1 MSPEEI
7 RLVQETFGAVA
18 PASDAVAALFYT
30 RLFELDPAL
39 RAMFPA
45 DLAEQRGKL
54 MNMLAVAV
62 NGLSRLDSI
71 VPAVRSLGVRHA
83 GYGVSDAHYD
93 TVAAALLATLAEGL
107 GDAFTP
113 PVRDAWTS
121 AYTLLADTMKSA
133 AHEAAAA

>member
-18 PASDAVAALFYT
+18 PASDAVATLFYT

-45 DLAEQRGKL
+45 DLTEQRGKL

-71 VPAVRSLGVRHA
+71 VPAVQSLGVRHA
-83 GYGVSDAHYD
+83 GYGVTDAHYD

-113 PVRDAWTS
+113 PVRDAWTN

-133 AHEAAAA
+133 AHEAAAV

>member
-1 MSPEEI
+1 MNPDEI

-18 PASDAVAALFYT
+18 PASDAVAILFYT
-30 RLFELDPAL
+30 RLFELDPSL
-39 RAMFPA
+39 RVMFPD

-54 MNMLAVAV
+54 MHMLAVAV

-71 VPAVRSLGVRHA
+71 VPAVQALGVRHA
-83 GYGVSDAHYD
+83 GYGVTEAHYD
-93 TVAAALLATLAEGL
+93 TVGAALLATLAEGL

-113 PVRDAWTS
+113 PVKDAWTS

-133 AHEAAAA
+133 ARQTAPA